1 MFDSSLITH
10 HALLPIMEFKS
21 AAHKN
26 AYETTRACLYEL
38 FGDVNVRLAD
48 CSFVLEEGSAL
59 VYVRTF
65 PIGEDRAAVEV
76 FSYVLIDV
84 QVTER
89 LMRFLLAYNLRL
101 VIGAF
106 GLIVHGDGKGEVLLT
121 RTLLADSLDPAELYS
136 TVSAIARIADKLDDE
151 LVATFG
157 GKTALGKLT
166 ECRPPDRSLLGGPIH

>member
-1 MFDSSLITH
+1 
-10 HALLPIMEFKS
+10 MEFRTE
-21 AAHKN
+21 AHRS
-26 AYETTRACLYEL
+26 AYEKTRACLYEL
-38 FGDVNVRLAD
+38 FGDVNVRVAD

-65 PIGEDRAAVEV
+65 PIGEDRAGVEV
-76 FSYVLIDV
+76 FSYVLIEV
-84 QVTER
+84 VVTEQ

-106 GLIVHGDGKGEVLLT
+106 GLIVHADGKGEVLLT
-121 RTLLADSLDPAELYS
+121 RTLLAECLDSAELYS

-151 LVATFG
+151 MVTTFG

-166 ECRPPDRSLLGGPIH
+166 ERRLPDRSSMGGPIH

>member
-1 MFDSSLITH
+1 
-10 HALLPIMEFKS
+10 MEFKS
-21 AAHKN
+21 EAHKN
-26 AYETTRACLYEL
+26 AHEMARACLYKL
-38 FGDVNVRLAD
+38 FGDLNVSFAD

-65 PIGEDRAAVEV
+65 PIGDDRAGVEV
-76 FSYVLIDV
+76 FSYVLIEV
-84 QVTER
+84 QVTDE

-106 GLIVHGDGKGEVLLT
+106 GLIVHDDGKGEVLLT
-121 RTLLADSLDPAELYS
+121 RTLLADPLDSAELYS

-151 LVATFG
+151 MVATFG

-166 ECRPPDRSLLGGPIH
+166 ERRPPDRLHLGGTIH

>member
-1 MFDSSLITH
+1 
-10 HALLPIMEFKS
+10 MEFKS
-21 AAHKN
+21 VAHKK
-26 AYETTRACLYEL
+26 AYERTRAFLCEI
-38 FGDVNVRLAD
+38 FGEPNVRIAD

-65 PIGEDRAAVEV
+65 PVGEDRAAVEV

-106 GLIVHGDGKGEVLLT
+106 GLIVHDDGKGEVLLT

-151 LVATFG
+151 MVAKFG
-157 GKTALGKLT
+157 GKTALGKLM
-166 ECRPPDRSLLGGPIH
+166 ERRPPERTTLGGPIH

>member
-1 MFDSSLITH
+1 
-10 HALLPIMEFKS
+10 MEFKS
-21 AAHKN
+21 EAHKK
-26 AYETTRACLYEL
+26 AHEMARACLYEL

-65 PIGEDRAAVEV
+65 PIGEGRAGVEV
-76 FSYVLIDV
+76 FSYVLIEV
-84 QVTER
+84 QVTDE

-106 GLIVHGDGKGEVLLT
+106 GLIVHDDGKGEVLLT
-121 RTLLADSLDPAELYS
+121 RTLLADHLDSAELYS

-151 LVATFG
+151 MVAAFG

-166 ECRPPDRSLLGGPIH
+166 ERRPPDRLRLGGPIH

>member
-1 MFDSSLITH
+1 
-10 HALLPIMEFKS
+10 MEFKS
-21 AAHKN
+21 EAHKD
-26 AYETTRACLYEL
+26 AHETARACLFER

-48 CSFVLEEGSAL
+48 CCFVLEEGSAL

-65 PIGEDRAAVEV
+65 PIGDDRAAVEV

-84 QVTER
+84 QVTEHLR
-89 LMRFLLAYNLRL
+89 QFLLSYNLRL

-106 GLIVHGDGKGEVLLT
+106 GLIVHNTGKGDVLLT
-121 RTLLADSLDPAELYS
+121 RTLLADCLDATELCS

-151 LVATFG
+151 MVAAFG

-166 ECRPPDRSLLGGPIH
+166 ERRPPDRSSIGGPIH

>member
-1 MFDSSLITH
+1 MT
-10 HALLPIMEFKS
+10 MEFRS
-21 AAHKN
+21 EAHRT
-26 AYETTRACLYEL
+26 AYETTRDCLYKL
-38 FGDVNVRLAD
+38 FGDVNVRVAD

-65 PIGEDRAAVEV
+65 PIGHDRAGVEV

-84 QVTER
+84 VVTEQ

-106 GLIVHGDGKGEVLLT
+106 GLIVHEDGKGEVLLT
-121 RTLLADSLDPAELYS
+121 RTLLAEGLDSAELYS
-136 TVSAIARIADKLDDE
+136 TVSAIARVADKLDDE
-151 LVATFG
+151 MVKTFG

-166 ECRPPDRSLLGGPIH
+166 ERRPPDRSGMDGPIH

>member
-1 MFDSSLITH
+1 
-10 HALLPIMEFKS
+10 MEFKS
-21 AAHKN
+21 ESHKN
-26 AYETTRACLYEL
+26 AHEMARASLHEF

-65 PIGEDRAAVEV
+65 PIGDDRAGIEV
-76 FSYVLIDV
+76 FSYVLIDAE
-84 QVTER
+84 VTDD

-106 GLIVHGDGKGEVLLT
+106 ALIVHDDGKGEVLLT
-121 RTLLADSLDPAELYS
+121 RTMLADSLDSAELYS

-151 LVATFG
+151 MVARFG

-166 ECRPPDRSLLGGPIH
+166 ERRPPDRLRLGGPIH

>member
-1 MFDSSLITH
+1 
-10 HALLPIMEFKS
+10 MEFRS
-21 AAHKN
+21 EAHRK
-26 AYETTRACLYEL
+26 AYETTRACLYER
-38 FGDVNVRLAD
+38 FGDVNVRIAD

-65 PIGEDRAAVEV
+65 PIGEDRAGVEV
-76 FSYVLIDV
+76 FSYVVIDV
-84 QVTER
+84 AVTEQ

-106 GLIVHGDGKGEVLLT
+106 GLIVHDDGKGEVLLT
-121 RTLLADSLDPAELYS
+121 RTLLAECLDCSELCS

-151 LVATFG
+151 MVTAFG

-166 ECRPPDRSLLGGPIH
+166 EARPPDRSRVEGPIH

>member
-1 MFDSSLITH
+1 
-10 HALLPIMEFKS
+10 MEFKS
-21 AAHKN
+21 EAHKN
-26 AYETTRACLYEL
+26 AYETTRASLYEL

-76 FSYVLIDV
+76 FSYVLIEV
-84 QVTER
+84 QVTQQ

-106 GLIVHGDGKGEVLLT
+106 GLILHDDGKGEVLLT
-121 RTLLADSLDPAELYS
+121 RTLLADCLESAELYS
-136 TVSAIARIADKLDDE
+136 TVSAIAR
-151 LVATFG
+151 
-157 GKTALGKLT
+157 
-166 ECRPPDRSLLGGPIH
+166 SLWRKDCPW

>member
-1 MFDSSLITH
+1 MIITHYSSL
-10 HALLPIMEFKS
+10 LLLTMDFKS
-21 AAHKN
+21 GAHRS

-38 FGDVNVRLAD
+38 FGDVNVRVAD

-59 VYVRTF
+59 VYVRVF
-65 PIGEDRAAVEV
+65 PIGEDRAGVEV

-84 QVTER
+84 VVTEQ

-106 GLIVHGDGKGEVLLT
+106 GLIAHEDGKGEVLLT
-121 RTLLADSLDPAELYS
+121 RTLLAECLDSAELYS

-151 LVATFG
+151 MVAAFG

-166 ECRPPDRSLLGGPIH
+166 ERRPPDRSSIDGPIH